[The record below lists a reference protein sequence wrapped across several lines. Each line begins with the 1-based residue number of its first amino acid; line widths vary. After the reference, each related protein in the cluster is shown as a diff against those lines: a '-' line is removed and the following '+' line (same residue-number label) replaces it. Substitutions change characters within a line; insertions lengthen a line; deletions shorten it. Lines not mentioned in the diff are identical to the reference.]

1 MKKLFLLCLAILP
14 LSALAQIKY
23 CTTPIEFTEDQW
35 VSLDNP
41 IEVDHH
47 SQKRKW
53 WWGGSEF
60 KFSTGVKKIDKLLK
74 KDGLVVMY
82 DDSLY
87 VNCRRLIFKD
97 YASKGFG
104 IGYTKAFRFKKS
116 DLLIVCPPVSSSDVM
131 SGFSFMFGLIGATAV
146 AAVKSNDWLENM
158 ACYVVRMSSYYD
170 GDHVPV
176 MHLDTE
182 QMEKLLSD
190 DPSLLD
196 EYKSVEKKSVREGAA
211 NTLDILFR
219 KGWIKK

>member
-1 MKKLFLLCLAILP
+1 
-14 LSALAQIKY
+14 
-23 CTTPIEFTEDQW
+23 
-35 VSLDNP
+35 
-41 IEVDHH
+41 
-47 SQKRKW
+47 
-53 WWGGSEF
+53 
-60 KFSTGVKKIDKLLK
+60 
-74 KDGLVVMY
+74 
-82 DDSLY
+82 
-87 VNCRRLIFKD
+87 
-97 YASKGFG
+97 
-104 IGYTKAFRFKKS
+104 
-116 DLLIVCPPVSSSDVM
+116 M

-146 AAVKSNDWLENM
+146 AAVKSKDWLENM
-158 ACYVVRMSSYYD
+158 ACYIVRMSSYYD